1 MLSAARHKVR
11 LTCALFGSMLAA
23 CGGSESTS
31 GPVEPTEPS
40 YICESLQAPTAC
52 PDPAPTF
59 AQVAPIFGERCATPC
74 HSGTPNGPWPL
85 SRYEHI
91 FDWQEDIRSHLL
103 DCTMP
108 PLDGGVAITTEERVV
123 ILNWIRCGLPE

>member
-1 MLSAARHKVR
+1 MGSALRGKA
-11 LTCALFGSMLAA
+11 LIACALPAVIWAA
-23 CGGSESTS
+23 CAGTEQDPPSE
-31 GPVEPTEPS
+31 PIEPS
-40 YICESLQAPTAC
+40 YFCESLEAPTAC

-59 AQVAPIFGERCATPC
+59 ADVAPIFGERCVTPC

-108 PLDGGVAITTEERVV
+108 PLDGGVAITTEERLA

>member
-1 MLSAARHKVR
+1 LPAVIW
-11 LTCALFGSMLAA
+11 AA
-23 CGGSESTS
+23 CAGTEQDPPG
-31 GPVEPTEPS
+31 EPTEPS
-40 YICESLQAPTAC
+40 YFCESLEAPTAC

-59 AQVAPIFGERCATPC
+59 ADVAPIFGERCVTPC

-91 FDWQEDIRSHLL
+91 FDWHEDIRSHLL

-108 PLDGGVAITTEERVV
+108 PLDGGVAITTEERLA